1 MTLPNLTRTL
11 TIRHETSYRYGT
23 PVGYTIQQL
32 RLTPRSEP
40 HQRVL
45 NWQITTAGSRHA
57 FTDAY
62 NNNCEMLTIAV
73 PHDEFHIIAS
83 GQVDV
88 TCPDRGRMSEPSSLS
103 PLAFTVPTLLT
114 GEDDSI
120 REFAARFL
128 LPGARSHHLLDL
140 SEAICGAVMYQTG
153 ATAVTT
159 TASEALALG
168 AGVCQDHAHL
178 FIACCHT
185 AGIPARYVSGYLDSG
200 HVDHGA
206 SHAWVDVWVEEV
218 DFSGW
223 VSIDV
228 THACLQDAGYCRLA
242 IGRDYES
249 AAPVRGMRRGGSD
262 ETMAVQVDVS
272 GQ

>member
-1 MTLPNLTRTL
+1 MTLPALTRTL
-11 TIRHETSYRYGT
+11 TIRHETSYSYGT

-45 NWQITTAGSRHA
+45 NWHITAAGSRHA

-73 PHDEFHIIAS
+73 PHDEFHIIAC
-83 GQVDV
+83 GQVEV
-88 TCPDRGRMSEPSSLS
+88 TSPDRGRMSEPSSLS

-140 SEAICGAVMYQTG
+140 SEAICGAVMYQSG
-153 ATAVTT
+153 ATTVIT

-218 DFSGW
+218 DYSGW

-242 IGRDYES
+242 VGRDYES

-262 ETMAVQVDVS
+262 ESMAVQVDVS